1 LAKLLTVVPL
11 QTIYTIMTE
20 KDKDMQANGQS
31 LPNDMDINADENQS
45 GSSHLNDALPE
56 EDEAEKLRAELEE
69 LKKKYLLLNADFDNF
84 KKRNAKER
92 IELINTAN
100 KEVIIALLDV
110 LDDSERAAKQ
120 LEAATG
126 VDAVKEGV
134 LLVFNKLYS
143 VLQSK
148 GLKPMDSL
156 HQEFNADLHDAI
168 TEIPA
173 PTEELKGK
181 VLDVLQKGYYLNDK
195 IIRHA
200 RVVVGK

>member
-1 LAKLLTVVPL
+1 
-11 QTIYTIMTE
+11 MTE
-20 KDKDMQANGQS
+20 KDKDMQANGQTG
-31 LPNDMDINADENQS
+31 PNDMDINADENQS
-45 GSSHLNDALPE
+45 GSTHLNDALPE
-56 EDEAEKLRAELEE
+56 EDESDKLRGELDE
-69 LKKKYLLLNADFDNF
+69 LRKKYLLLNADFDNF

-120 LEAATG
+120 LETAGGT
-126 VDAVKEGV
+126 DAVKEGV
-134 LLVFNKLYS
+134 LLVFNKLAS

-148 GLKPMDSL
+148 GLKAMESL
-156 HQEFNADLHDAI
+156 HQEFDADLHDAI

>member
-1 LAKLLTVVPL
+1 
-11 QTIYTIMTE
+11 
-20 KDKDMQANGQS
+20 
-31 LPNDMDINADENQS
+31 MDINADENQS

>member
-1 LAKLLTVVPL
+1 MQL
-11 QTIYTIMTE
+11 IYTIMTE
-20 KDKDMQANGQS
+20 KDKDMQANGQ
-31 LPNDMDINADENQS
+31 PEAEGFQDINSDENMA
-45 GSSHLNDALPE
+45 GSTHLNDAVPE
-56 EDEAEKLRAELEE
+56 ENELDKVKSELDELR
-69 LKKKYLLLNADFDNF
+69 KKYLLLNADFDNF

-100 KEVIIALLDV
+100 KEVIIALLEV
-110 LDDSERAAKQ
+110 LDDSERAARQ
-120 LEAATG
+120 LETATDINVVKDG
-126 VDAVKEGV
+126 VS
-134 LLVFNKLYS
+134 LVFNKLHS

-148 GLKPMDSL
+148 GLKPMESL
-156 HQEFNADLHDAI
+156 NEEFNADLHDAI

-173 PTEELKGK
+173 PAEEKIGK

>member
-1 LAKLLTVVPL
+1 
-11 QTIYTIMTE
+11 MTE
-20 KDKDMQANGQS
+20 KDQDIQANGQ
-31 LPNDMDINADENQS
+31 PEETTPEININADENQS
-45 GSSHLNDALPE
+45 GSTHLNDALPE
-56 EDEAEKLRAELEE
+56 ESELEKVRTELEE
-69 LKKKYLLLNADFDNF
+69 LRKKYLLLNADFDNF

-100 KEVIIALLDV
+100 KEVIVALLDV
-110 LDDSERAAKQ
+110 LDDSERAIKQ
-120 LEAATG
+120 IETATDVNALKDG
-126 VDAVKEGV
+126 VM
-134 LLVFNKLYS
+134 LVFSKLHS
-143 VLQSK
+143 ILQAK

-156 HQEFNADLHDAI
+156 QQEFNADLHDAI

-173 PTEELKGK
+173 PTGELKGK

>member
-1 LAKLLTVVPL
+1 
-11 QTIYTIMTE
+11 MTE
-20 KDKDMQANGQS
+20 KDKDMQANGQ
-31 LPNDMDINADENQS
+31 
-45 GSSHLNDALPE
+45 PE
-56 EDEAEKLRAELEE
+56 EQNPDVRAEGATPGAETSELEE
-69 LKKKYLLLNADFDNF
+69 LRRKYLLLNADFDNF

-110 LDDSERAAKQ
+110 LDDSDRARKQ
-120 LEAATG
+120 METAAD
-126 VDAVKEGV
+126 VDAVKDGV
-134 LLVFNKLYS
+134 LLVFNKLHS
-143 VLQSK
+143 ALQSK
-148 GLKPMDSL
+148 GLKAMDSL

-173 PTEELKGK
+173 PTEDLKGK

>member
-1 LAKLLTVVPL
+1 
-11 QTIYTIMTE
+11 MTE
-20 KDKDMQANGQS
+20 KDKDMQANGQPEADG
-31 LPNDMDINADENQS
+31 LQDINSDENMS
-45 GSSHLNDALPE
+45 GSTHLNDAVPE
-56 EDEAEKLRAELEE
+56 ENELDKVRSELDELR
-69 LKKKYLLLNADFDNF
+69 KKYLLLNADFDNF

-120 LEAATG
+120 LETAT
-126 VDAVKEGV
+126 DINIVKDGIS
-134 LLVFNKLYS
+134 LVFNKLHS
-143 VLQSK
+143 VLQAK
-148 GLKPMDSL
+148 GLKPMESL
-156 HQEFNADLHDAI
+156 KEEFNADLHDAI

-173 PTEELKGK
+173 TTEEMKGK